1 MPLSDGLRAIGE
13 GLLPFATVAAAFMFG
28 RLFQQVNTMRGEIG
42 KLRRTTVDTS
52 NDVAKILGHLG
63 IAPSARSSGTEPD

>member
-28 RLFQQVNTMRGEIG
+28 RLFQQVNTMRSEIA

-52 NDVAKILGHLG
+52 NDVAKVLGHLG
-63 IAPSARSSGTEPD
+63 IERSVRSNGTDPD